1 MLIIL
6 VNYINIIVIMYVDY
20 TSIATEN
27 INYESQNENFE
38 IRMVDKMH
46 VVIKALIAVYLHLFL
61 YFDKHGVKISV
72 SAF

>member
-1 MLIIL
+1 
-6 VNYINIIVIMYVDY
+6 MYVDY
-20 TSIATEN
+20 ASTVTEN

-38 IRMVDKMH
+38 IHMVNESY
-46 VVIKALIAVYLHLFL
+46 VAIKVLISENLHLFL